1 MISKSCRCGIDL
13 GAPWK
18 ERCVPGAY
26 SRGLGKRPMISDH
39 QVKGQQGQSQ
49 YSTYRIVYKG
59 VCHSKGLV
67 CYRVAGLVMSA
78 KGD

>member
-1 MISKSCRCGIDL
+1 MISKSCRCRIDL

-26 SRGLGKRPMISDH
+26 SRGVGKRPMISDH

-49 YSTYRIVYKG
+49 CNTYRTVYTG
-59 VCHSKGLV
+59 VCRSEGLGY
-67 CYRVAGLVMSA
+67 YRVAGLVMSA
-78 KGD
+78 EGD